1 MVEWAVLDMGL
12 SQKAVRLSDE
22 IRSYLQSVQEMNVK
36 TDVSLVMIRG
46 EMLHSQLLLLQEDLQ
61 KYVDD
66 KEIGATALQICT
78 ALDIEKKSL
87 EDVTKALKTA
97 GNTKR
102 MLEEL
107 RTAAQIKSIQER
119 LKL

>member
-1 MVEWAVLDMGL
+1 MGL

-22 IRSYLQSVQEMNVK
+22 IRSYLTSVQQMNVK
-36 TDVSLVMIRG
+36 TDVSLVMMRG
-46 EMLHSQLLLLQEDLQ
+46 EMLHSQVLLLQEDLM
-61 KYVDD
+61 KYAND
-66 KEIGATALQICT
+66 KEIGATALQIST

-87 EDVTKALKTA
+87 EEVTEVLKSA
-97 GNTKR
+97 GNTKK

-107 RTAAQIKSIQER
+107 KTAAQIKSIQER